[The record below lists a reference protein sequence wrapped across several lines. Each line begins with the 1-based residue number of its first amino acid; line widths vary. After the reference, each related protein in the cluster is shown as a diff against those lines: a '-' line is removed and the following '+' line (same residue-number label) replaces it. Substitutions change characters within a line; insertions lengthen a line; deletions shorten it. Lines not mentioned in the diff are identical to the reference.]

1 MADPGV
7 AAKDRREISIP
18 ERSKMASGLSADL
31 IGRKAF
37 AR

>member
-7 AAKDRREISIP
+7 AAKDRREISIL
-18 ERSKMASGLSADL
+18 ERSKMASGLSAAL
-31 IGRKAF
+31 AGCKAF